1 MVIHGGKKVFCSKC
15 GQEIKDDVQFCPKCG
30 ANVGPA
36 VRSISSEADDSPA
49 EEGLAGDISSDD
61 MSPEADAEREGKKQK
76 KKAVASVSGVSK
88 LIGMFANLSTVY
100 RVVCLA
106 ILVVVG
112 VTLYGFFGRFFRK
125 DNSKKVTFSAQASLE
140 KVLKINELHTVE
152 YVYNSYAVAY
162 EKPFYDMD
170 VYDQLKPLYNWY
182 LFWKP
187 DLDAGTLDFA
197 NLNAYARAFVDLCD
211 GYESAD
217 AFLNGTRENDAI
229 TLQNMGYGSKKEFF
243 DAFVNSDFNNLKMT
257 LIGYKAI
264 ADMCYSAD
272 DLKSLI
278 NFLASD
284 RGAAESTSYWKTLYA
299 VAYEGKVIAGIN
311 KEISFSVDDD
321 NQKITVHVPPVCIV
335 DLNVNLGDSNSVITR
350 NRSVT
355 NQSDWV
361 KNALQLCRAELKKK
375 LDGNDEFL
383 SVARE
388 NALDAVKALIRPF
401 EQVSE
406 YTFEIVED

>member
-1 MVIHGGKKVFCSKC
+1 MFCAKC
-15 GQEIKDDVQFCPKCG
+15 GQEFDDGVQFCPKCG
-30 ANVGPA
+30 AKIGPA
-36 VRSISSEADDSPA
+36 VRSVSPEADGSPA
-49 EEGLAGDISSDD
+49 EEGLAGDVSSDD
-61 MSPEADAEREGKKQK
+61 VPPEADAKSDKQKQK
-76 KKAVASVSGVSK
+76 KKAGASVSVLGK

-170 VYDQLKPLYNWY
+170 VYDQLKPLYNWFY
-182 LFWKP
+182 NWYSLWKSDP
-187 DLDAGTLDFA
+187 NPDAGTA
-197 NLNAYARAFVDLCD
+197 NFENIKSIAKAYVYLCD

-217 AFLNGTRENDAI
+217 AFLNGTRENDAPN
-229 TLQNMGYGSKKEFF
+229 LQSLGFGSRKELF
-243 DAFVNSDFNNLKMT
+243 DLYTQPDFDNFKRC

-272 DLKSLI
+272 DLKRLI
-278 NFLASD
+278 DFLASD
-284 RGAAESTSYWKTLYA
+284 RAAAESTSYWKTLYA

-350 NRSVT
+350 NRNVT

-361 KNALQLCRAELKKK
+361 KDALQLCRADLTKK
-375 LDGNDEFL
+375 LNGNDEFL

>member
-1 MVIHGGKKVFCSKC
+1 MFCSKC
-15 GQEIKDDVQFCPKCG
+15 GQEVADDVQFCPKCG
-30 ANVGPA
+30 AKIGPA
-36 VRSISSEADDSPA
+36 VRSVSPEADGSPA
-49 EEGLAGDISSDD
+49 EEGLAGDVSSDD
-61 MSPEADAEREGKKQK
+61 VPFEADAKSDKQKQK
-76 KKAVASVSGVSK
+76 KKAVASVSVLGK

-100 RVVCLA
+100 RIVCLA

-112 VTLYGFFGRFFRK
+112 VTIYGFFGRFFRR

-170 VYDQLKPLYNWY
+170 VYGQLKPYY
-182 LFWKP
+182 DSFVIWKQ
-187 DLDAGTLDFA
+187 LVEGVEGYDFVSFQG
-197 NLNAYARAFVDLCD
+197 YARAFADLCT

-217 AFLNGTRENDAI
+217 AFLNDTRENDARN
-229 TLQNMGYGSKKEFF
+229 LQVLGSGSRKEFF
-243 DAFVNSDFNNLKMT
+243 DVWAQPDFDSLKSKC
-257 LIGYKAI
+257 ISARAI
-264 ADMCYSAD
+264 ADMCDSAY
-272 DLKSLI
+272 DLKNLI
-278 NFLASD
+278 SFLASD

-311 KEISFSVDDD
+311 KEITFSVDDD

-350 NRSVT
+350 NRNVT

-361 KNALQLCRAELKKK
+361 KDALQLCRADLKKK

>member
-1 MVIHGGKKVFCSKC
+1 MFCAKC
-15 GQEIKDDVQFCPKCG
+15 GQEFDDGVQFCPKCG
-30 ANVGPA
+30 AKIGPA
-36 VRSISSEADDSPA
+36 VRSVSPEADGSPA
-49 EEGLAGDISSDD
+49 EEGLAGDVSSDD
-61 MSPEADAEREGKKQK
+61 VPFEADAKSDKQKQK
-76 KKAVASVSGVSK
+76 KKAVASVSVLGK

-112 VTLYGFFGRFFRK
+112 VTLYGFFGRFFHR

-162 EKPFYDMD
+162 ERPFYDMD

-182 LFWKP
+182 LNWKP
-187 DLDAGTLDFA
+187 ALDAGTLDFA
-197 NLNAYARAFVDLCD
+197 GLNAFARAFVDLCD

-217 AFLNGTRENDAI
+217 EFLNDTQENDARN
-229 TLQNMGYGSKKEFF
+229 LQVLAYGSRKEFF
-243 DAFVNSDFNNLKMT
+243 DFFAQPDFNNLKWC
-257 LIGYKAI
+257 LIGYRAI
-264 ADMCYSAD
+264 ADMCDSAY
-272 DLKSLI
+272 DLKNLI
-278 NFLASD
+278 SFLASD
-284 RGAAESTSYWKTLYA
+284 RGAAESTSYWKTSYA
-299 VAYEGKVIAGIN
+299 VAYEGKVITGIN

-350 NRSVT
+350 NRNVT

-361 KNALQLCRAELKKK
+361 KDALQLCRADLTKK
-375 LDGNDEFL
+375 LNGNDEFL

>member
-1 MVIHGGKKVFCSKC
+1 MFCAKC
-15 GQEIKDDVQFCPKCG
+15 GQEFDDGVQFCPKCG
-30 ANVGPA
+30 TKVGPA
-36 VRSISSEADDSPA
+36 VRSV
-49 EEGLAGDISSDD
+49 
-61 MSPEADAEREGKKQK
+61 SPEADNSQAEKGLSGNVPSDDVPFEADAKSDKQKQK
-76 KKAVASVSGVSK
+76 KKAGASVSVFGK

-125 DNSKKVTFSAQASLE
+125 DNSRKVTFSAQASLE

-162 EKPFYDMD
+162 ERSFYDMD
-170 VYDQLKPLYNWY
+170 VYDQLKPYYNWY
-182 LFWKP
+182 LYWKP

-197 NLNAYARAFVDLCD
+197 NLKAFARAYVDLCD

-217 AFLNGTRENDAI
+217 EFLNDTRENDARN
-229 TLQNMGYGSKKEFF
+229 LQVLGYGSRKEFF
-243 DAFVNSDFNNLKMT
+243 DVFAQPDFDSLKIM
-257 LIGYKAI
+257 LITSRAI

-272 DLKSLI
+272 DLKNLI
-278 NFLASD
+278 KFLASD
-284 RGAAESTSYWKTLYA
+284 RGGAAESTSYWKTLYA

-311 KEISFSVDDD
+311 KEITFSVDDD

-350 NRSVT
+350 NRNIT
-355 NQSDWV
+355 NQADWL
-361 KNALQLCRAELKKK
+361 KNALLLCRADLEKSWMAMM
-375 LDGNDEFL
+375 N
-383 SVARE
+383 S
-388 NALDAVKALIRPF
+388 
-401 EQVSE
+401 
-406 YTFEIVED
+406 